1 MDRKRIALLV
11 MPLVLVA
18 LTACPRRAPETP
30 PDDVEVVTTPV
41 EPAAPTPVEEAPPPP
56 EPTEDVTEEQLPSDL
71 VDLNRFIAERGLVSD
86 VYFDYD
92 AASLSDR
99 ARDTLANNAAWM
111 REHPEYTFTVEG
123 HADERGTND
132 YNLALGQERAAS
144 ASAYLQSL
152 GVDGGRLRNISY
164 GEERPVCAESS
175 EGCWSQNRRVH
186 FVVSGRQ

>member
-18 LTACPRRAPETP
+18 LTACPKKKPATP

-41 EPAAPTPVEEAPPPP
+41 EPTPTQVDDVPPPP
-56 EPTEDVTEEQLPSDL
+56 EPIDDMTEEQLPSDL

-92 AASLSDR
+92 ASSLSDS

-144 ASAYLQSL
+144 ASSYLQSL
-152 GVDGGRLRNISY
+152 GVGGGRLSNISY
-164 GEERPVCAESS
+164 GEERPVCTETSES
-175 EGCWSQNRRVH
+175 CWSQNRRVH

>member
-18 LTACPRRAPETP
+18 LTACPKKKPETP
-30 PDDVEVVTTPV
+30 PADVDVVTTPV
-41 EPAAPTPVEEAPPPP
+41 EPTPTQVDDVPPPP
-56 EPTEDVTEEQLPSDL
+56 EPIDDMTEEELPSDL

-99 ARDTLANNAAWM
+99 SRDTLANNAAWM

-144 ASAYLQSL
+144 ASSYLQSL
-152 GVDGGRLRNISY
+152 GVDAGRLRNISY
-164 GEERPVCAESS
+164 GEERPVCTESFES
-175 EGCWSQNRRVH
+175 CWSQNRRVH
-186 FVVSGRQ
+186 FVVSGRR

>member
-1 MDRKRIALLV
+1 MDRKKIALLV

-18 LTACPRRAPETP
+18 LTACPKKKPETP

-41 EPAAPTPVEEAPPPP
+41 DPTPTRVDEPPLPG
-56 EPTEDVTEEQLPSDL
+56 PTDDMTEERLPSDL
-71 VDLNRFIAERGLVSD
+71 VELNRFISERGLVSD

-99 ARDTLANNAAWM
+99 ARDTLAQNAAWM
-111 REHPEYTFTVEG
+111 RDHPEYTFTVEG

-152 GVDGGRLRNISY
+152 GIDGGRLRNISY
-164 GEERPVCAESS
+164 GEERPVCTASAES
-175 EGCWSQNRRVH
+175 CWSQNRRVH
-186 FVVSGRQ
+186 FVVSGRR

>member
-18 LTACPRRAPETP
+18 LTACPKKKPATP

-41 EPAAPTPVEEAPPPP
+41 EPTPTQVDDVPPPP
-56 EPTEDVTEEQLPSDL
+56 EPIDDMTEERLPSDL
-71 VDLNRFIAERGLVSD
+71 VDLNRFLAERGLVSD

-92 AASLSDR
+92 ASSLSQD
-99 ARDTLANNAAWM
+99 ARDTLAQNAGWM

-144 ASAYLQSL
+144 ASSYLQSL
-152 GVDGGRLRNISY
+152 GVDAGRLRNISY
-164 GEERPVCAESS
+164 GEERPVCTEIAES
-175 EGCWSQNRRVH
+175 CWSQNRRVH
-186 FVVSGRQ
+186 FVISGRR